1 MKKTLATLTALLLTI
16 AAGAQTLNVTVGN
29 VVYQFPAS
37 QTGEMTY
44 TNGTTLTIMGKTFTL
59 GNVSAMT
66 VDNTTVTDNL
76 VKVEYGSTEAKVYV
90 AGNVAQYVEPTVSG
104 AHVTIA
110 QSNTDAVDDDEITY
124 QLAGSTA
131 DGSLTLA
138 GSYKCTVSLAGINLT
153 NPGGAAINIT
163 NSKRIQISAKKGT
176 VNTLADGTGGSQ
188 KACIYSKGQI
198 QLQGNGTLNVTG
210 NTKHAIKSASY
221 ISIKNLTLNI
231 TSAAGDGISC
241 EEYFQMKSG
250 TVSISGTADDG
261 IQCDLG
267 GTTPTGITEDHE
279 DEDTGN
285 IYIEGGTLNI
295 TADAM
300 ASKCVKSE
308 GSISVSGGTIEL
320 NANGAIDL
328 SDLSDPSYATG
339 FKADGDFTQSGGTI
353 TINVT
358 GGAGRGISAD
368 GTLTTTADN
377 TGSLTVTNTG
387 ATYSA
392 KSDGTN
398 SAYHCTAKGLKGG
411 NVTLNGGTVTVTM
424 SGAAAKGIKADND
437 DNAGG
442 NMTITGGIINVTTS
456 GAGMYDYTESD
467 SKGSGCL
474 KSDNNMTISG
484 GTLTLKSTGTGGKCI
499 KADGTLIITG
509 GDITA
514 TTTGGTFTANNSKAQ
529 PKAIKSNGNMTIAG
543 GNVSATSSGHEAI
556 ETKGTLTI
564 DDGTVYAF
572 SSADDAINSASHM
585 YLNGGTVTAVSNKND
600 AIDSN
605 GNMTITGGTIIACG
619 GGTPECG
626 LDAAERYSLY
636 IKGGTVLAIGAN
648 NNSVTSTTGSQCLVS
663 TNATVSAG
671 SQVQLSNGS
680 TALASFTVPTGY
692 SPSSG
697 GGRGPGGGPGGGGS
711 SGFSILVSCP
721 GMTTGSNYSLTV
733 GSTVK
738 SCKASTSFSGM

>member
-1 MKKTLATLTALLLTI
+1 LYIVDGAPYEEGNINMISPYDIESMTVLKDAAATAIYGARGANGVILITTKGAKEGRTTVKYNMYYQIRKNPANLEIWDAYSHVLHQWSYATAL
-16 AAGAQTLNVTVGN
+16 GATYADNVAKYYG
-29 VVYQFPAS
+29 
-37 QTGEMTY
+37 
-44 TNGTTLTIMGKTFTL
+44 L
-59 GNVSAMT
+59 GNQYG
-66 VDNTTVTDNL
+66 NHIN
-76 VKVEYGSTEAKVYV
+76 EYKNMDSH
-90 AGNVAQYVEPTVSG
+90 NWM
-104 AHVTIA
+104 
-110 QSNTDAVDDDEITY
+110 DDVIE
-124 QLAGSTA
+124 
-131 DGSLTLA
+131 
-138 GSYKCTVSLAGINLT
+138 
-153 NPGGAAINIT
+153 
-163 NSKRIQISAKKGT
+163 
-176 VNTLADGTGGSQ
+176 
-188 KACIYSKGQI
+188 
-198 QLQGNGTLNVTG
+198 
-210 NTKHAIKSASY
+210 
-221 ISIKNLTLNI
+221 
-231 TSAAGDGISC
+231 TSHSWNHD
-241 EEYFQMKSG
+241 
-250 TVSISGTADDG
+250 
-261 IQCDLG
+261 
-267 GTTPTGITEDHE
+267 
-279 DEDTGN
+279 
-285 IYIEGGTLNI
+285 
-295 TADAM
+295 
-300 ASKCVKSE
+300 
-308 GSISVSGGTIEL
+308 ISVSGGTIEL

-328 SDLSDPSYATG
+328 SDLSDPSYAAG

-499 KADGTLIITG
+499 KADGTLTITG

-543 GNVSATSSGHEAI
+543 GNVTATSSGHEAI

-697 GGRGPGGGPGGGGS
+697 GGRGPGGGPGGGGN

>member
-44 TNGTTLTIMGKTFTL
+44 TNGNTLTIMGKTFTL

-285 IYIEGGTLNI
+285 VYIEGGTLTI
-295 TADAM
+295 TTDAM

-411 NVTLNGGTVTVTM
+411 NVTLNGGTVTVNM

-499 KADGTLIITG
+499 KADGTLTITG

-529 PKAIKSNGNMTIAG
+529 PKAIKSNG
-543 GNVSATSSGHEAI
+543 
-556 ETKGTLTI
+556 K
-564 DDGTVYAF
+564 
-572 SSADDAINSASHM
+572 
-585 YLNGGTVTAVSNKND
+585 
-600 AIDSN
+600 
-605 GNMTITGGTIIACG
+605 
-619 GGTPECG
+619 
-626 LDAAERYSLY
+626 
-636 IKGGTVLAIGAN
+636 
-648 NNSVTSTTGSQCLVS
+648 
-663 TNATVSAG
+663 
-671 SQVQLSNGS
+671 
-680 TALASFTVPTGY
+680 
-692 SPSSG
+692 
-697 GGRGPGGGPGGGGS
+697 
-711 SGFSILVSCP
+711 
-721 GMTTGSNYSLTV
+721 
-733 GSTVK
+733 
-738 SCKASTSFSGM
+738 